1 MSERKIEDE
10 MCEEERMDTHLKCM
24 REVWDSIHEILR
36 KHFEADSM
44 EAKWGDSGIEVWWEA
59 YE

>member
-1 MSERKIEDE
+1 MSDRKIEDE

-24 REVWDSIHEILR
+24 REVWESIHEIFR

-44 EAKWGDSGIEVWWEA
+44 EAKWGDLGI
-59 YE
+59 